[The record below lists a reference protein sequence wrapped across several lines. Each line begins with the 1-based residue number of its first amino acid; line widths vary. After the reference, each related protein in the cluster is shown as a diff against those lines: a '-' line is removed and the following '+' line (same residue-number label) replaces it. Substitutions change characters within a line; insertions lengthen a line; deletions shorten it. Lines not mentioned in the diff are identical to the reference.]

1 MARIVSEISAGRGS
15 MLDSIRE
22 KIIREIEAFARFSL
36 SGPGVTRLPF
46 SYENDGT
53 IEYIR
58 ERLRSLGK
66 GVYVDELGNVA
77 SSSGNV
83 VPADK
88 TYIISHY
95 DSVPEGGKYDGV
107 AGLVFGLILLEMLE
121 GRARDSVE
129 MIAFNCEESSLFGRA
144 SIGSK
149 YFFGGGRMPENYPA
163 LIGGERSLREM
174 MDIKHYSK
182 LSLAEKPE
190 IEESSRFLKVH
201 IDQSACLY
209 RKGSRLGLVE
219 RIAGQRRLR
228 LTFTGETGHSSLA
241 DLSARKDSLLPA
253 ASAIRAV
260 RELMEKHLISGAV
273 GTVTRVEN
281 RPNVMNMIPGET
293 ELMVDIRGFSVEA
306 LKVYVEELVD
316 ICRGE
321 SERYSIAFDWSAV
334 SQYDPA
340 VMNGEFSG
348 RYFKQLSESGL
359 NPIVMNSMAWHDIA
373 GTAGIYPSN
382 LLLLPNPSG
391 VSHSPD
397 ESMDIDAC
405 ASLLE
410 FFMAKGVLCASD

>member
-1 MARIVSEISAGRGS
+1 MARIVGEISASGGS
-15 MLDSIRE
+15 MFDSIRE

-36 SGPGVTRLPF
+36 PGPGVTRLPF
-46 SYENDGT
+46 SDENDRA
-53 IEYIR
+53 IEYIS

-66 GVYVDELGNVA
+66 RVYVDELGNVA
-77 SSSGNV
+77 SSSGNF
-83 VPADK
+83 VPASK

-95 DSVPEGGKYDGV
+95 DSVPVGGKYDGI

-121 GRARDSVE
+121 VRARDPVE

-149 YFFGGGRMPENYPA
+149 YFFGGRLPEDYPA
-163 LIGGERSLREM
+163 LIGSERSLREL

-190 IEESSRFLKVH
+190 VAENSRFLEVH

-241 DLSARKDSLLPA
+241 DLSVRRDSLFA
-253 ASAIRAV
+253 AATAIKAV
-260 RELMEKHLISGAV
+260 REIMEKHLISGAV

-293 ELMVDIRGFSVEA
+293 ELMVDIRGFSIETLEA
-306 LKVYVEELVD
+306 YVEELVD
-316 ICRGE
+316 ICRDE
-321 SERYSIAFDWSAV
+321 SESYSIAFDWSMV

-340 VMNGEFSG
+340 VMDGEFSV

-359 NPIVMNSMAWHDIA
+359 NPMVMNSMAWHDIA
-373 GTAGIYPSN
+373 GAAGIYPSN

-391 VSHSPD
+391 VSHSPGED
-397 ESMDIDAC
+397 MDIDAF
-405 ASLLE
+405 ASLVE
-410 FFMAKGVLCASD
+410 FFIAKGVLCASD